1 MPTASCRSIAR
12 SGICTVATL
21 LASLFGQVAR
31 SEDIA
36 AAGGHFL
43 SDLYGKWGE
52 GYMSATGVQLRY
64 APVGSTPGVEQLR
77 KRTVAFAMSVIPLK
91 PSELKANGLVQ
102 FPVVIGGVVPVVNI
116 PNLQPGDL
124 LLDGTTLGKIY
135 AGEVSRWDD
144 PRIRALN
151 PNLSLPPQPIVP
163 IYPTGNSGIDFLF
176 SSYLAS
182 VSEAFRTRG
191 RGRSPSALRR
201 EVRGR
206 ARVDVFTAV
215 AKTPGTLA
223 YVEFEQAKHRG
234 LHFVRLINRDGRVV
248 APSPTSFHAAAAN
261 ADWRVSSNYYTVLTN
276 QRGLGSWP
284 ITGASFALMHGDVK
298 DGLAAGEAL
307 RFFDWAYSRGSA
319 LTSQHG
325 YAPLSVELIAT
336 VQQNWRTSILKAGR
350 PLWLV
355 K

>member
-1 MPTASCRSIAR
+1 MPTASCRSLAQ
-12 SGICTVATL
+12 SGIGTVVAL
-21 LASLFGQVAR
+21 LASLAAQVTH
-31 SEDIA
+31 SEEIA

-43 SDLYGKWGE
+43 SGLYHKWGE
-52 GYMSATGVQLRY
+52 GYGSATGVQLKY
-64 APVGSTPGVEQLR
+64 APVGSAAGVEQLR
-77 KRTVAFAMSVIPLK
+77 TRAVTFAMSAIPLK
-91 PSELKANGLVQ
+91 PSELKSKGLVQ
-102 FPVVIGGVVPVVNI
+102 FPVAIGGVVLVVNI

-151 PNLSLPPQPIVP
+151 PKLSLPPQPIVP
-163 IYPTGNSGIDFLF
+163 IYPTSNSGIDFLF

-182 VSEAFRTRG
+182 VSDAFRTRS
-191 RGRSPSALRR
+191 RSRSPMRR
-201 EVRGR
+201 ELRDR

-215 AKTPGTLA
+215 DKTPGTLA
-223 YVEFEQAKHRG
+223 YVEFAQAKHRG
-234 LHFVRLINRDGRVV
+234 LSFVRLINRDGRAVTPG
-248 APSPTSFHAAAAN
+248 ASSFSAAAAN
-261 ADWRVSSNYYTVLTN
+261 ADWRTSGNYYTVLTN

-284 ITGASFALMHGDVK
+284 ITGASFALMHGDVE

-307 RFFDWAYSRGSA
+307 RFFDWAYRRGSA
-319 LTSQHG
+319 LTSEQD
-325 YAPLSVELIAT
+325 YVPLSLELIT
-336 VQQNWRTSILKAGR
+336 KVQQNWRTSILKKRR